1 MAVEVLS
8 RPLPS
13 STDLYRQFQ
22 LHHRGEALA
31 VMGREAEG
39 RERGKVVRS
48 GVALVARPGVR
59 GMARGEELHQA
70 ITHRF
75 RDHRRRGDRV
85 AVRVA
90 VDDRSVDTTELGTR
104 QTVHQHEIWGYAES
118 RQGALHRED

>member
-1 MAVEVLS
+1 MIR
-8 RPLPS
+8 RPPR
-13 STDLYRQFQ
+13 STLFPYTTLFRSLCRLFPPYQFQ

-48 GVALVARPGVR
+48 GVALVARPGVG
-59 GMARGEELHQA
+59 GMAGGEERHQA

-90 VDDRSVDTTELGTR
+90 VDERFLGSTEPGP
-104 QTVHQHEIWGYAES
+104 
-118 RQGALHRED
+118 